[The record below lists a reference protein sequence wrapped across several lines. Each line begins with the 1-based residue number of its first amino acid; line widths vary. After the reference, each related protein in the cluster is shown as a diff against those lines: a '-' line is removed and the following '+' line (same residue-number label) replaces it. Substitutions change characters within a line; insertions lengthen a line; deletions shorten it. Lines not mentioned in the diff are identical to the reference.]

1 MKKNVYVLVFIM
13 GLCSCGNK
21 SNDNNSLI
29 DVDNINLVDSIFSD
43 CTQYKSFV
51 RKAYNENG
59 NSVIVGVTNF
69 SEDVED
75 KAVTNVAIGITGRIF
90 KLLCSKDGWTVGDS
104 GEISFSNFF
113 VVVRHSDIVQ
123 IEDKQYLFLSTE
135 EACSG
140 ISVTFDNCVFYLID
154 TNNLEVTSIAC
165 FRENGI
171 LEDKAYEPYNGNDAR
186 LVFCII
192 RLMNYIHDNYE

>member
-75 KAVTNVAIGITGRIF
+75 KAVTNVAIGSFKGRIF

-104 GEISFSNFF
+104 GEISFSDFF
-113 VVVRHSDIVQ
+113 VVARHSDIVH

-135 EACSG
+135 ENCGGSSCA
-140 ISVTFDNCVFYLID
+140 TFDNCVFYLID
-154 TNNLEVTSIAC
+154 TNNLEVTSIVC

-186 LVFCII
+186 LVFLHNKINELYP
-192 RLMNYIHDNYE
+192 R

>member
-1 MKKNVYVLVFIM
+1 MKKNVYVLVLIM

-75 KAVTNVAIGITGRIF
+75 KAVTNVAIGSFKGRIF

-104 GEISFSNFF
+104 GEISFSDFF
-113 VVVRHSDIVQ
+113 VV
-123 IEDKQYLFLSTE
+123 
-135 EACSG
+135 A
-140 ISVTFDNCVFYLID
+140 VTLI
-154 TNNLEVTSIAC
+154 
-165 FRENGI
+165 
-171 LEDKAYEPYNGNDAR
+171 
-186 LVFCII
+186 
-192 RLMNYIHDNYE
+192 

>member
-1 MKKNVYVLVFIM
+1 MKKSICILMLFV

-21 SNDNNSLI
+21 SNDNNSSI

-69 SEDVED
+69 SEDIAD
-75 KAVTNVAIGITGRIF
+75 KAVTDVAMGSLKGRIF
-90 KLLCSKDGWTVGDS
+90 KLLSSKEEWIVEDS
-104 GEISFSNFF
+104 GEISFSDFC
-113 VVVRHSDIVQ
+113 VIARHSDIVH
-123 IEDKQYLFLSTE
+123 IKDKQYLFLSTE
-135 EACSG
+135 ENCCGSSCA
-140 ISVTFDNCVFYLID
+140 TFDNCVFYLID
-154 TNNLEVTSIAC
+154 TNNLEVTSIVS

-186 LVFCII
+186 LVFLHNKINELYP
-192 RLMNYIHDNYE
+192 R

>member
-1 MKKNVYVLVFIM
+1 MKKNVCILVFMM

-75 KAVTNVAIGITGRIF
+75 KAVTNVAIGSVTGRIF

-104 GEISFSNFF
+104 GEISFSDFF

-123 IEDKQYLFLSTE
+123 IEDKQYLFLSTGE
-135 EACSG
+135 
-140 ISVTFDNCVFYLID
+140 LWW
-154 TNNLEVTSIAC
+154 
-165 FRENGI
+165 
-171 LEDKAYEPYNGNDAR
+171 
-186 LVFCII
+186 
-192 RLMNYIHDNYE
+192 